1 MIKHST
7 SLKFILLITIG
18 LFISEVASMGII
30 AFIPNISYLI
40 LSIIDAT
47 LLITFATPLLYYF
60 SLRPTLTV
68 ISERE
73 AEIVQRR
80 EVERQLRI
88 QTTAVETAANGI
100 IITNKDGNIL
110 WANQA
115 FAQMSGYSVEEAL
128 GKSPNILNSG
138 KHDSDFYKKLWE
150 TLLAGNIWHGEMV
163 NRRKDGQLYV
173 GEQTITPVFNSSG
186 EIENFI
192 AIQQDVTE
200 RRQAETALRASEK
213 KFRTLLDWTYDWE
226 IWTNLQDQVMYNSPS
241 CERITGYHPDE
252 FIADSGLLL
261 KIVHPEDRDLFEAHV
276 QKTHDDLSDSITI
289 EYRILTR
296 DGNERWIDHTC
307 RPIFGVDNQYLGR
320 RVSNRDITER
330 KRIEQDIAERN
341 AKEKV
346 LVETIHSMQIDIARD
361 LHDSIGQN
369 IGFLRMTL
377 DRLSDAE
384 SRKHADLQMEI
395 QNMGKV
401 ADETYDLIR
410 GMLAM
415 LQSGNS
421 VDPLS
426 FFIRYAGHVAERSS
440 FEMSVLSH
448 GNSRQLAS
456 YQMRQ
461 LFYVFREALSNI
473 EKYAKPC
480 RASVEFTWTDIDL
493 SLAISDNGQGFDIN
507 SVQSGDHYGLKF
519 MRDRI
524 ERLNGTF
531 SLDTQIGSGTNIKI
545 SIPYEK

>member
-7 SLKFILLITIG
+7 SLRFILLITVG

-30 AFIPNISYLI
+30 ALIPNISYLI
-40 LSIIDAT
+40 LTIIDAS

-73 AEIVQRR
+73 AEIVQRQ

-100 IITNKDGNIL
+100 IITNKDGTIL

-115 FAQMSGYSVEEAL
+115 FAQMSGFSVEEVL
-128 GKSPNILNSG
+128 GQSPNILNSG
-138 KHDSDFYKKLWE
+138 NHDSDFYKRLWD
-150 TLLAGNIWHGEMV
+150 TLLSGNVWHGEMV

-173 GEQTITPVFNSSG
+173 GEQTITPVINSSG

-200 RRQAETALRASEK
+200 RIQAEMALRASEK

-226 IWTNLQDQVMYNSPS
+226 IWTNPQDQVLYNSPS
-241 CERITGYHPDE
+241 CERITGYDPDE
-252 FIADSGLLL
+252 FIADPDLLM
-261 KIVHPEDRDLFEAHV
+261 KIVHPDDHDIFETHV
-276 QKTHDDLSDSITI
+276 LKGHDDLSDSISV
-289 EYRILTR
+289 EYRIMTR
-296 DGNERWIDHTC
+296 DGGERWIDHNC
-307 RPIFGVDNQYLGR
+307 RPIFGTDNQYLGR
-320 RVSNRDITER
+320 RVSNRDITEWKQAQR
-330 KRIEQDIAERN
+330 NIAERN
-341 AKEKV
+341 AKEKM
-346 LVETIHSMQIDIARD
+346 LIETIHSMQIDIARD

-377 DRLSDAE
+377 DRLADAE
-384 SRKHADLQMEI
+384 SRRQTDIQSEI

-421 VDPLS
+421 IDPLS
-426 FFIRYAGHVAERSS
+426 LFTRYAEHVAKRSS
-440 FEMSVLSH
+440 LEIDISSQ
-448 GNSRQLAS
+448 GTPRQLS
-456 YQMRQ
+456 SHQMRQ
-461 LFYVFREALSNI
+461 LFYVFREVLSNI

-480 RASVEFTWTDIDL
+480 RTAAEFIWDGASL
-493 SLAISDNGQGFDIN
+493 SLLISDNGRGFDIN
-507 SVQSGDHYGLKF
+507 HLPPGNHYGLKF
-519 MRDRI
+519 MR
-524 ERLNGTF
+524 ERVDLLKGSFSVESKIGT
-531 SLDTQIGSGTNIKI
+531 GTNVNI
-545 SIPYEK
+545 SIPYE